1 MKRLSILLT
10 ALLLAGL
17 LVPLHAQNGIVQGT
31 VTDAVTGNTLPGVHI
46 RLFDPGDNSFAAGAY
61 SATDGSFRITTL
73 ADGEY
78 SMITSFLGS
87 RSDTRTIR
95 VRAGQPTD
103 LSIALEEEV
112 LNMGEVIV
120 SASRRKEKML
130 DAPASVAVISS
141 RDITARNSTSP
152 MDHVEGVQGVDV
164 AQKGVMQREYIAR
177 GLNNVFNGSMRTLVD
192 NRITNLPSLR
202 ANVSYLQS
210 LSDADIDRIEVVLG
224 PGSALYGPNV
234 TNGVMN
240 IITKS
245 PFASRGTELSF
256 MGGSQSLM
264 SASGRHAG
272 TLGSDFGY
280 RVSAGYMRAEDWQFT
295 DAREPYPDDRTSERY
310 SVDARLDYN
319 IGTASTLTLNT
330 GHSNAVRGLDLTDNG
345 AVMAQNF
352 SYSHVQSRFTSGNLF
367 AQVYLNMN
375 DAGDTYLLRGNQKI
389 VDNSKKI
396 VAEVQHAGVIAD
408 WQRFTYGV
416 EMFLTRP
423 ETDGTIMGR
432 NENKDDVN
440 EFGAYVQSDT
450 RLSGDMLTLLL
461 AGRFD
466 YHSALEDPVFSPRAG
481 LRFSPTE
488 NHSFRVTYN
497 RAFLTPAISDLFLD
511 MSITDDVFGL
521 GLPPLMYG
529 LRNVGV
535 PETGYTFARNDG
547 DLVFHSKLNPDPL
560 MGLGVGQASAY
571 WDAVVQ
577 AVSLSPDMPEEA
589 RQLLQM
595 LPAPDASQVGGAL
608 ALLNIETEGFDLISP
623 SQVRDIARLK
633 PTMLSSWEIGYKGMI
648 TEKLQAGVDV
658 YHSAYENFVTPA
670 RVATPNVFLD
680 GEQTAAY
687 LFAQAAPI
695 VGEEA
700 AQQFA
705 ALVAQGMAQ
714 VPIGTVT
721 PEQASDRT
729 ELLMIPINYGKINY
743 WGTDLHFRAGLLRNL
758 QLSGTYS
765 FINTIYFDDVD
776 GMGPLSLNVPQHK
789 ASLSVQYTE
798 PSSGIQGTARYRFVD
813 GHRIKSGVYEG
824 RISPYGLIDLGMQ
837 IPLPLPLRPD
847 FVVSVKNLLDHR
859 HVEFIGGAEVGR
871 LLSGRVQLRF

>member
-17 LVPLHAQNGIVQGT
+17 LAPLHAQNGIVQGT

-46 RLFDPGDNSFAAGAY
+46 RMFTPGDNSFAAGAY
-61 SATDGSFRITTL
+61 SATDGSFRINTL

-87 RSDTRTIR
+87 RTDTRTVR
-95 VRAGQPTD
+95 VRSDQPLV

-112 LNMGEVIV
+112 LDMGEVIV

-141 RDITARNSTSP
+141 RDIAARNSTSP
-152 MDHVEGVQGVDV
+152 MDHAEGVQGVDV

-256 MGGSQSLM
+256 MGGSRSLM
-264 SASGRHAG
+264 SATGRQAG

-280 RVSAGYMRAEDWQFT
+280 RISAGYMSAEDWQFT
-295 DAREPYPDDRTSERY
+295 DSREPYPDDRTTERY

-319 IGTASTLTLNT
+319 LGTASTLTLNT

-396 VAEVQHAGVIAD
+396 VAEVQHAGGIAD

-416 EMFLTRP
+416 DMFLTRP

-432 NENKDDVN
+432 NEDRDHVN
-440 EFGAYVQSDT
+440 EFGAYLQSDT
-450 RLSGDMLTLLL
+450 RLYGDMLSLLM

-466 YHSALEDPVFSPRAG
+466 YHSMLEDPVFSPRAG

-488 NHSFRVTYN
+488 NHSVRVTYN

-511 MSITDDVFGL
+511 MSITDDVFGI
-521 GLPPLMYG
+521 GQAPLMYG

-535 PETGYTFARNDG
+535 PETGYTFARSGG
-547 DLVFHSKLNPDPL
+547 DLVFHSKLNPDPSI
-560 MGLGVGQASAY
+560 GLGVGQASAY

-577 AVSLSPDMPEEA
+577 AVSLAPDMPEEA

-608 ALLNIETEGFDLISP
+608 ALLNIETEGFDLIDA
-623 SQVRDIARLK
+623 SQVRDVARLK
-633 PTMLSSWEIGYKGMI
+633 PTMLSSWEIGYKGML
-648 TEKLQAGVDV
+648 TDRLQAGVDV

-695 VGEEA
+695 VGDEA

-714 VPIGTVT
+714 VPVGTVT
-721 PEQASDRT
+721 PEQATDRT

-743 WGTDLHFRAGLLRNL
+743 WGTDLHFRAGLFRNL
-758 QLSGTYS
+758 QLGGTYS

-798 PSSGIQGTARYRFVD
+798 PSSGVQGTARYRFVD

-824 RISPYGLIDLGMQ
+824 RISPYGLIDLGVQ
-837 IPLPLPLRPD
+837 IPLPLPLGPE
-847 FVVSVKNLLDHR
+847 FVLSVKNLLDHK

-871 LLSGRVQLRF
+871 LLSGRLQLRF